1 MKKKPEIFSIG
12 TYEIEYSRTYPIVNG
27 KTIVGKE
34 AVVKFFCQVLKEI
47 GYIFDPFQR
56 PTPSILVN
64 WRDVDGG
71 FLRRWIKKCFNQI
84 TLSPIKVIRLSVLDI
99 DGFCMKDNSTNINYQ
114 LVHVLLTAHEYRNEI
129 TCTIGNVSAIVSRF
143 MASNYVNKQVLI
155 N

>member
-1 MKKKPEIFSIG
+1 MRKKLEIFTIG

-34 AVVKFFCQVLKEI
+34 SVVKFFCQVLKEI
-47 GYIFDPFQR
+47 GYVFDPFQR

-84 TLSPIKVIRLSVLDI
+84 TLSPIEVIRLSVLDI

-143 MASNYVNKQVLI
+143 MSSNYVNKQVLI